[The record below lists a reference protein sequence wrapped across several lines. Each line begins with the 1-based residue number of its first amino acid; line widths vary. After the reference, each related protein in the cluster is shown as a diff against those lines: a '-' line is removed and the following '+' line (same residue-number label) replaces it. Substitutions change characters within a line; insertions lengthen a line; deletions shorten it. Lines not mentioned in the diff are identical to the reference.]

1 MTSRER
7 PAWQVRISRSANAA
21 PVGAGVL
28 CADRHV
34 LTCAHVITLSQGTEA
49 PADPVY
55 VEFQFGGGRQP
66 IQATVVD
73 EGWVPEQP
81 DRSGD
86 VAVLKLHGAL
96 PDGAA
101 PAPLRYTEAE
111 VWDHRYRAYGYPKG
125 HERTGV
131 WSKGIVVGAAEVEW
145 LQLQA
150 DSALGYALEKGFSGA
165 PVWDEDLDAVI
176 GIVVTRER
184 PRGDQGDP
192 RIGFAIP
199 VEVAERYWPPLRL
212 SVNTGLS
219 LTQASSIS
227 PKEIAH
233 LERLLQIHE
242 RSVRILEEQEARYS
256 GAAPVHLITQLE
268 DERARV
274 SELRRR
280 LGLEA

>member
-7 PAWQVRISRSANAA
+7 PAWQVRIRRSAAAA

-28 CADRHV
+28 CNDGQV
-34 LTCAHVITLSQGTEA
+34 VTCAHVISPSQSSASPME
-49 PADPVY
+49 PVY
-55 VEFQFGGGRQP
+55 VEFQFAGWHEP
-66 IQATVVD
+66 IPATVVPG
-73 EGWVPEQP
+73 GWMPERP

-86 VAVLKLHGAL
+86 VGVLRLHGPPPDGAL
-96 PDGAA
+96 P
-101 PAPLRYTEAE
+101 APLCYSEAG
-111 VWDHRYRAYGYPKG
+111 VWDHRYRAYGYPRG

-150 DSALGYALEKGFSGA
+150 DSALGFALEGGFSGA
-165 PVWDEDLDAVI
+165 PVWDENLDAVI

-184 PRGDQGDP
+184 PRGDKGDP

-199 VEVAERYWPPLRL
+199 VEVIEQHWPPLGQ
-212 SVNTGLS
+212 SVGPRPS
-219 LTQASSIS
+219 PAQAT
-227 PKEIAH
+227 PLPEETAH
-233 LERLLQIHE
+233 LLRLLGIHE

-268 DERARV
+268 DERAQV
-274 SELRRR
+274 AELRRR
-280 LGLEA
+280 LGPEA